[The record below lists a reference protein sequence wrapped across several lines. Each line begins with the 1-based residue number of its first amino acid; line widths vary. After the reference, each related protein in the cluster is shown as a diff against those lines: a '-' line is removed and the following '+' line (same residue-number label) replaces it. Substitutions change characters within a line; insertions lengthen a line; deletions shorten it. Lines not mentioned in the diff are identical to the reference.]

1 MNFVLSPVYD
11 QSNNSIAHDTKE
23 AIPNENEHNDDYNEM
38 ITINKTDVVSSVDKK
53 RMNKTV
59 QCPKCGKNMNRK
71 TLTYTHDC
79 QKIKQPTTKPTSIT
93 EVNTPITDEQVETYL
108 LKQEVISRDTLISQ
122 RKERFNNMMKRA
134 F

>member
-11 QSNNSIAHDTKE
+11 QSNNSIVPDTKE
-23 AIPNENEHNDDYNEM
+23 SSPNENDHNDDYNEM
-38 ITINKTDVVSSVDKK
+38 ITVNKINVVSSVDKK
-53 RMNKTV
+53 RMNKSV
-59 QCPKCGKNMNRK
+59 ECPKCGKSMNRK
-71 TLTYTHDC
+71 TLRYTHDC

-108 LKQEVISRDTLISQ
+108 QKQETLVRDNLITQ
-122 RKERFNNMMKRA
+122 RKERFDKMMSRA

>member
-11 QSNNSIAHDTKE
+11 QSNNSIVPDTKE
-23 AIPNENEHNDDYNEM
+23 SSPNENEHNDDYNEM

-59 QCPKCGKNMNRK
+59 QCPKCGKSMNRK
-71 TLTYTHDC
+71 TLTYSHDC

-108 LKQEVISRDTLISQ
+108 QKQETLVRDNLIAQ
-122 RKERFNNMMKRA
+122 RKERFDKMMSRA